1 MINYGNRET
10 NKASDVIFGL
20 RVKYQKVQRELEELK
35 KYSRIDSRFEN
46 LNFSVN
52 SQKKDIIYDYTLK
65 HKGLD
70 EIFSSTLF
78 GSPVKKEEGIYC
90 SDEVLTI
97 VDWKEFN
104 KKAKDILEDDLGL
117 ELSTTFRNKF
127 NKSQEIEMSICTGS
141 IHLCLKNIDKFKSPI
156 TIHYYSDQDIISI
169 RKERGILTINDVYDS
184 LIVPIPRDELSSYH
198 VDLID
203 SSDNRKPIELEMKKG
218 LTRSCDFDIINEKD
232 KFVLQKKK
240 R

>member
-1 MINYGNRET
+1 M
-10 NKASDVIFGL
+10 
-20 RVKYQKVQRELEELK
+20 
-35 KYSRIDSRFEN
+35 
-46 LNFSVN
+46 
-52 SQKKDIIYDYTLK
+52 K
-65 HKGLD
+65 HKRLD
-70 EIFSSTLF
+70 KIFSSTLF

-97 VDWKEFN
+97 VDWKE
-104 KKAKDILEDDLGL
+104 
-117 ELSTTFRNKF
+117 F